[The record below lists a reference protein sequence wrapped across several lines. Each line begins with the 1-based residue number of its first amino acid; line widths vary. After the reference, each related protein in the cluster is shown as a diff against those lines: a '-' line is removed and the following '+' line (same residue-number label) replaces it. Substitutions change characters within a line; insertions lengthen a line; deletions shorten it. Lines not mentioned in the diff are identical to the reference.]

1 MPSLNC
7 RNGIRKFWRF
17 TKLKLLS
24 SVWFWLGV
32 LGVSVVTYGVFDALN
47 TQEEKSVSGV
57 DIQNVQ
63 EQTQVEINE
72 TTKEADSSA
81 SKVELKPSA
90 EKNVEKEVSTPEDT
104 EVIPV
109 EVFLDT
115 ARVDVDGLVTLAG
128 RAEPGATIEVLV
140 GEILIGTIS
149 VGKDGSFA
157 SIFEL
162 SSSEEIR
169 VVVLRTDKGDD
180 FVYADQSLVILPS
193 QIAKKAL
200 EEDLQLP
207 DEVASLEPS
216 GETASVGSVQ
226 MKGSVESQEVETDKS
241 DEKLTSENN
250 VQPEVVENPEIELN
264 EAEILEE
271 DQAATSSSKQKEV
284 KVSDGLDK
292 EETVQV
298 DPSQLESQETQAELE
313 SQETQ
318 AELQEALEKSEI
330 LENKAGIPESD
341 SDVSVSDNAADISNP
356 TMDSSKSQPKVVVA
370 DSDGVRVLQDDQG
383 AKDQLALDSIA
394 YDPSGNVTLSGRS
407 NPDGLVRFYVNN
419 EAISAAKTD
428 DSGYWETDLS
438 DVIPGTY
445 TLRIDELGSRGDVVS
460 RLESPFKRED
470 RQKLA
475 ALIAPSSS
483 PVRINIVTV
492 QPGNTLWAIARKRYG
507 DGLLYVRVFEANRD
521 KIKDPDLIYPGQLFD
536 LPDLN

>member
-1 MPSLNC
+1 MNL
-7 RNGIRKFWRF
+7 I
-17 TKLKLLS
+17 S
-24 SVWFWLGV
+24 SIWFWLGL

-47 TQEEKSVSGV
+47 TQKEKSVSGV

-63 EQTQVEINE
+63 VQTQVEINE
-72 TTKEADSSA
+72 ATKEADSST
-81 SKVELKPSA
+81 SKVELNPSA
-90 EKNVEKEVSTPEDT
+90 EEDVEETESAPEDAG
-104 EVIPV
+104 VIPV

-140 GEILIGTIS
+140 GETLIGTIS
-149 VGKDGSFA
+149 VGQDGSFA

-169 VVVLRTDKGDD
+169 VVVLRTENGDD

-193 QIAKKAL
+193 QIVKKAL
-200 EEDLQLP
+200 EENLQLP

-216 GETASVGSVQ
+216 GEVMSVGSLE
-226 MKGSVESQEVETDKS
+226 MKGSVESQEAETAKD
-241 DEKLTSENN
+241 DEKLTSETK
-250 VQPEVVENPEIELN
+250 VQPEAVEKPEIDVT

-271 DQAATSSSKQKEV
+271 DQ
-284 KVSDGLDK
+284 
-292 EETVQV
+292 EETGQV
-298 DPSQLESQETQAELE
+298 DPSQLEEQETQLE
-313 SQETQ
+313 P
-318 AELQEALEKSEI
+318 QEASEKSE
-330 LENKAGIPESD
+330 LSEKKANISESD
-341 SDVSVSDNAADISNP
+341 TDVNFSDNESEISNS
-356 TMDSSKSQPKVVVA
+356 TTNSSTSQPKVVVA
-370 DSDGVRVLQDDQG
+370 DSDGIKVLQDDQG
-383 AKDQLALDSIA
+383 AKDQLALDAIA
-394 YDPSGNVTLSGRS
+394 YDPLGNVTLSGRS

-428 DSGYWETDLS
+428 DTGYWETDLS

-445 TLRIDELGSRGDVVS
+445 TLRIDELGLRGDVVS

>member
-1 MPSLNC
+1 MNL
-7 RNGIRKFWRF
+7 I
-17 TKLKLLS
+17 S
-24 SVWFWLGV
+24 SIWFWLGL

-63 EQTQVEINE
+63 VQTQVEINE
-72 TTKEADSSA
+72 ATKEADSST
-81 SKVELKPSA
+81 SKVELNPSA
-90 EKNVEKEVSTPEDT
+90 EEDVEETESAPEDAG
-104 EVIPV
+104 VIPV

-115 ARVDVDGLVTLAG
+115 ARVDADGLVTLAG

-140 GEILIGTIS
+140 GETLIGTIS
-149 VGKDGSFA
+149 VGQDGSFA

-169 VVVLRTDKGDD
+169 VVVLRTDNGDD

-193 QIAKKAL
+193 QIVKKAL
-200 EEDLQLP
+200 EENLQLP

-216 GETASVGSVQ
+216 GEVMSVGSLE
-226 MKGSVESQEVETDKS
+226 MKGSVESQEAETAKD
-241 DEKLTSENN
+241 DEKLTSETK
-250 VQPEVVENPEIELN
+250 VQPEAVEKPEIDVT

-271 DQAATSSSKQKEV
+271 DQ
-284 KVSDGLDK
+284 
-292 EETVQV
+292 EETGQV
-298 DPSQLESQETQAELE
+298 DPSQLEEQETQLE
-313 SQETQ
+313 P
-318 AELQEALEKSEI
+318 QEASEKSE
-330 LENKAGIPESD
+330 LSENKANISESD
-341 SDVSVSDNAADISNP
+341 TDVNVSDNDLEISNS
-356 TMDSSKSQPKVVVA
+356 TTNSSTSQPKVVVA
-370 DSDGVRVLQDDQG
+370 DSDGIKVLQDDQG
-383 AKDQLALDSIA
+383 AKDQLALDAIA
-394 YDPSGNVTLSGRS
+394 YDPLGNVTLSGRS

-428 DSGYWETDLS
+428 DTGYWETDLS